1 MSDAVVFYQLER
13 KFDTK
18 FDLKN
23 FDAITILQY
32 EKYLAKDFMTLW
44 NDNCKEKVTLQEL
57 LELNEDG
64 VFLAKYNGK
73 LAGLVITDII
83 FDIDKN
89 EKIGEII
96 EIIVDTRFRR
106 LGIGSTL
113 LKNVEEYFK
122 KKNVDK
128 ISFSVKKMLD
138 EPTVLK
144 MAKKFGF
151 TITAVRKYKVN
162 ESPVGLLKYDYIYK
176 LMKLTCVHC
185 NQKIDFLD
193 VIATN
198 ICPKCNRFNTIDP
211 MAS

>member
-1 MSDAVVFYQLER
+1 MSDAIIFYQLER

-18 FDLKN
+18 FNLKN

-32 EKYLAKDFMTLW
+32 EKDLAKDFMTLW
-44 NDNCKEKVTLQEL
+44 NENSKEKVTLQEL
-57 LELNEDG
+57 LELNDEG
-64 VFLAKYNGK
+64 IFLAKFNGK

-96 EIIVDTRFRR
+96 EMIVDVKFRR

-113 LKNVEEYFK
+113 LNRVEEYFTK
-122 KKNVDK
+122 KGVDK

-138 EPTVLK
+138 EPTILK

-151 TITAVRKYKVN
+151 AITAIRKYKMN
-162 ESPVGLLKYDYIYK
+162 ENPFGLLKYDYIYK
-176 LMKLTCVHC
+176 IMKLRCGHC
-185 NQKIDFLD
+185 NKKIDFLD
-193 VIATN
+193 IIAGN
-198 ICPKCNRFNTIDP
+198 KCPNCNKLNMIDP